1 MSAPGFRTIL
11 GLLFIAMIFGI
22 TAPPICAQPTS
33 DRATVDG
40 EERARKRTKKNRER
54 WRQLS
59 PEKRSQL
66 RKLHQA
72 LRELD
77 PEKRQEL
84 KRKLRELSP
93 NEASNLLRNR
103 KRFHGR
109 ESTEREEFRHRH
121 AMLRRFEHSLPPE
134 ERERLRELPREEFR
148 QFIEKRI
155 EEKLTEYRQTLSAAE
170 QAKFDRLD
178 PRQRLG
184 RLHRSF
190 MERKVREYRASLS
203 AEERSR
209 FDGLDRRA
217 QHREMRRA
225 LFPHDRRRGPG
236 AERRGRGGER
246 MMPPSLRPYREE
258 LERLSPET
266 RRRLFREGSLPEG
279 VEISPELRQA
289 LEELRTN
296 GGPPPRFGPPRGERD
311 RPGESRERGRR
322 GGRGP
327 RDGEGRPE
335 RTRDSLKH

>member
-1 MSAPGFRTIL
+1 MNTSGFRTIL
-11 GLLFIAMIFGI
+11 GLLFIAVIFGF
-22 TAPPICAQPTS
+22 TVPPIAAQPSS
-33 DRATVDG
+33 DGTTVEG
-40 EERARKRTKKNRER
+40 EDRARKRTKKNREK
-54 WRQLS
+54 WQQLS
-59 PEKRSQL
+59 PEKRSKL
-66 RKLHQA
+66 RKLHRA
-72 LRELD
+72 LRDLD

-121 AMLRRFEHSLPPE
+121 AMLRRFERSLPQA
-134 ERERLRELPREEFR
+134 ERERLRELPREEFHR
-148 QFIEKRI
+148 FIEQRI
-155 EEKLTEYRQTLSAAE
+155 EQKLTEYRQTLSAAE
-170 QAKFDRLD
+170 QEKFDRLD

-190 MERKVREYRASLS
+190 MERKVREYRTSLS

-209 FDGLDRRA
+209 FDALDRRA

-258 LERLSPET
+258 LQGLPPET
-266 RRRLFREGSLPEG
+266 LRRFLREGALPEG
-279 VEISPELRQA
+279 AEISPELRQA
-289 LEELRTN
+289 LEELRRT
-296 GGPPPRFGPPRGERD
+296 GGPPSRFGPPRGDRD

-327 RDGEGRPE
+327 RDGERHPE